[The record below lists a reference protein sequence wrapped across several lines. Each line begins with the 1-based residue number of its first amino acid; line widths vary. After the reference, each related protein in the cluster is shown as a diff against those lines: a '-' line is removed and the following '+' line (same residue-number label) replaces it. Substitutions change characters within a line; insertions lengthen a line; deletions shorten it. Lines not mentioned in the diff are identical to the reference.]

1 MRIILT
7 ILVIC
12 SLAFPQ
18 DLPGWSFY
26 GGLGMN
32 NAKISESGAPSPK
45 PLMGM
50 LAGVSKGV
58 MLGGMPLF
66 VGAGIGQRGYKVE
79 FSKSETI
86 NEIDEETGMEI
97 TGEMSVSMKG
107 KFSLNYLDAWVVMPY
122 PVGPGMFWAG
132 PGVGIFLNGK
142 AKGKMEMEMELL
154 GIPISQSESINEDI
168 EEGFDDLEFGL
179 ILGYSYPLP
188 IMDGKLNL
196 NAGYYLGLVE
206 HEDTVTFNSIFAHLN
221 YRL

>member
-7 ILVIC
+7 ILVMC

-32 NAKISESGAPSPK
+32 NAKMSESGAPSSK

-66 VGAGIGQRGYKVE
+66 VGAGIGQRGFKIE
-79 FSKSETI
+79 ESET
-86 NEIDEETGMEI
+86 DEATGMA
-97 TGEMSVSMKG
+97 MSMKVATTM
-107 KFSLNYLDAWVVMPY
+107 NYLDAWMVMPY
-122 PVGPGMFWAG
+122 PVGPGLAWAG
-132 PGVGIFLNGK
+132 PTAGMFLNGK
-142 AKGKMEMEMELL
+142 AKNEVEIL
-154 GIPISQSESINEDI
+154 GLSVSEEEDMD
-168 EEGFDDLEFGL
+168 EGPDEPEFG
-179 ILGYSYPLP
+179 IIIGYSHPLP

-196 NAGYYLGLVE
+196 NGGYYLGLIE
-206 HEDTVTFNSIFAHLN
+206 HDGITFNSMFAHLS

>member
-1 MRIILT
+1 MKIVLM

-18 DLPGWSFY
+18 DLPGLGFY
-26 GGLGMN
+26 GGIGMN

-66 VGAGIGQRGYKVE
+66 VGAGIGQRGFKIE
-79 FSKSETI
+79 ESET
-86 NEIDEETGMEI
+86 DEETGMS
-97 TGEMSVSMKG
+97 MSMKVAT
-107 KFSLNYLDAWVVMPY
+107 SMNYLDAWVVMPY
-122 PVGPGMFWAG
+122 PVGPGLAWAG
-132 PGVGIFLNGK
+132 PTAGMFLNGK
-142 AKGKMEMEMELL
+142 AKMEMEMDFL
-154 GIPISQSESINEDI
+154 GIPISESMEEDI
-168 EEGFDDLEFGL
+168 DEGPDEPEFG
-179 ILGYSYPLP
+179 IIIGYSYPLP

-196 NAGYYLGLVE
+196 NGGYYLGLIE
-206 HEDTVTFNSIFAHLN
+206 HDNITFNSIFAHIS

>member
-7 ILVIC
+7 ILVMC

-32 NAKISESGAPSPK
+32 NAKMSESGAPSSK

-66 VGAGIGQRGYKVE
+66 VGAGIGQRGFKIE
-79 FSKSETI
+79 ESET
-86 NEIDEETGMEI
+86 DEATGMA
-97 TGEMSVSMKG
+97 MSMKVATTM
-107 KFSLNYLDAWVVMPY
+107 NYLDAWMVMPY
-122 PVGPGMFWAG
+122 PVGPGLAWAG
-132 PGVGIFLNGK
+132 PTAGMFLNGK
-142 AKGKMEMEMELL
+142 AKNEVEIL
-154 GIPISQSESINEDI
+154 GLSVSEEEDMD
-168 EEGFDDLEFGL
+168 EGPDEPEFG
-179 ILGYSYPLP
+179 IIIGYSYPLP

-196 NAGYYLGLVE
+196 NGGYYLGLIE
-206 HEDTVTFNSIFAHLN
+206 HDGITFNSMFAHLS